1 MFLSKLENT
10 IFIRCKN
17 LNRQETKVVL
27 YWDSMKCPKKHAKDI
42 FFTWWH
48 MHIFCP
54 IFEHFQFLP
63 LFCSKSQ
70 HVSIFRVYKNGAI
83 QKIYTWWDLERKIV
97 RNWNYP
103 NVRGISKFSSICHH
117 VKNISFTCFLGHFMI
132 PPVFQYDCWFLFNR
146 IPFR

>member
-48 MHIFCP
+48 MHIFVP
-54 IFEHFQFLP
+54 YSNTFSFFL
-63 LFCSKSQ
+63 FS
-70 HVSIFRVYKNGAI
+70 
-83 QKIYTWWDLERKIV
+83 V
-97 RNWNYP
+97 RNLNTCQFFEYIKMGQFKKLCISDKWDFPCFVPRKLVRLRYHWKWFFELYNLSYSDWN
-103 NVRGISKFSSICHH
+103 F
-117 VKNISFTCFLGHFMI
+117 I
-132 PPVFQYDCWFLFNR
+132 PWVQNCEKSRNLT
-146 IPFR
+146 